1 MARRSAETPSSQGQ
15 AKRFFVQKI
24 VEQAMREGRPLSDNE
39 RWMLSFSESDP
50 EFVVDVA
57 RVRALDAE
65 IPDSEYEQKVAGLAE
80 RACATDIAADSEA
93 LATYKEAFR
102 VLSQG
107 DHYLLIMLRQGV
119 SRRLRPWWAFWR

>member
-1 MARRSAETPSSQGQ
+1 MFSSQGQ
-15 AKRFFVQKI
+15 AKRFFVEKI
-24 VEQAMREGRPLSDNE
+24 VAQATREGRRLSDNE
-39 RWMLSFSESDP
+39 RWMLSFSEADP

-57 RVRALDAE
+57 RVRALEAE

-80 RACATDIAADSEA
+80 RAYATDIDADPDA
-93 LATYKEAFR
+93 LASYKEALR

-107 DHYLLIMLRQGV
+107 DHYILVMLRQGL